1 MRKIECLTASQQ
13 AKLNEFTEQWTKIGL
28 CTDATN
34 RPTAERGI
42 IESYR
47 IANLP
52 APHIVWCGSPL
63 SMAVTRATVQN
74 AKTSVVR
81 DSVGASV
88 RASVR
93 ASVGDSV
100 YGQHDAHW
108 LGFYDYFREVLGL
121 RDQTQKAQGLTMV
134 ARNAGWWL
142 PHERICWVSER
153 HSVVKQDAAYRL
165 HCEDG
170 PAVRY
175 PDGWSLYYW
184 HGVVVPE
191 AIIER
196 PESITPQSIQGEHN
210 AEVRRVMLTK
220 YGFAR
225 YIDDVGAVEID
236 RDRDTKGERVL
247 YSLRDE
253 MGEVKMIRLQNS
265 TPERDGSDSKRY
277 TFRVPPDVTSC
288 RAAVAYMYGVDV
300 DRYNVAVES

>member
-1 MRKIECLTASQQ
+1 VGASVG
-13 AKLNEFTEQWTKIGL
+13 A
-28 CTDATN
+28 
-34 RPTAERGI
+34 
-42 IESYR
+42 S
-47 IANLP
+47 
-52 APHIVWCGSPL
+52 VWD
-63 SMAVTRATVQN
+63 
-74 AKTSVVR
+74 SVGA
-81 DSVGASV
+81 SVGASV
-88 RASVR
+88 RASVGASVGDSVR
-93 ASVGDSV
+93 ASVWASVRDSVWDSV